1 MENQRQFKG
10 IWIPKEVWLDKN
22 LNALEK
28 IILME
33 INSLDDEENGCYAS
47 NKYLAEFCQCTEIKV
62 STTISK
68 LKKLGYIKLENFNG
82 RVRTLKV
89 EILPLKKI
97 KSDLKNFEQ
106 INIDNNINNNI
117 EKENIKEK
125 ENFEK
130 FYSSYPRKVGKAN
143 VEKWFIKN
151 KPNEELMKI
160 ILNSL
165 EEHKK
170 LKQWQD
176 KQYIPHPTT
185 WLNQKRWEDD
195 LSKELKISNKD
206 NSERRYND
214 VSW

>member
-1 MENQRQFKG
+1 MESQRQFKG
-10 IWIPKEVWLDKN
+10 IWIPKEIWLDRN
-22 LNALEK
+22 LNALDK

-33 INSLDDEENGCYAS
+33 INSLDDGENGCYAS
-47 NKYLAEFCQCTEIKV
+47 NKYLAEFCQCTETKV

-68 LKKLGYIKLENFNG
+68 LKELGYIKLENFNG
-82 RVRTLKV
+82 RVRVLKS
-89 EILPLKKI
+89 EILPLKNL
-97 KSDLKNFEQ
+97 KSAFKKFKQ

-143 VEKWFIKN
+143 VEKWFVKN
-151 KPNEELMKI
+151 KPNEELMNI

-195 LSKELKISNKD
+195 LSKEEKVTETNK
-206 NSERRYND
+206 NERRYSN

>member
-1 MENQRQFKG
+1 MESQRQFKG
-10 IWIPKEVWLDKN
+10 IWIPKEIWLDRN
-22 LNALEK
+22 LNALDK

-33 INSLDDEENGCYAS
+33 INSLDDGENGCYAS
-47 NKYLAEFCQCTEIKV
+47 NKYLAEFCQCTETKV

-68 LKKLGYIKLENFNG
+68 LKELGYIKLENFNG
-82 RVRTLKV
+82 RVRVLKS
-89 EILPLKKI
+89 ESLPLKNL
-97 KSDLKNFEQ
+97 KSAFKNFKQ

-143 VEKWFIKN
+143 VEKWFVKN
-151 KPNEELMKI
+151 KPNEELMNI

-195 LSKELKISNKD
+195 LSKEEKVTETNK
-206 NSERRYND
+206 NERRYSN